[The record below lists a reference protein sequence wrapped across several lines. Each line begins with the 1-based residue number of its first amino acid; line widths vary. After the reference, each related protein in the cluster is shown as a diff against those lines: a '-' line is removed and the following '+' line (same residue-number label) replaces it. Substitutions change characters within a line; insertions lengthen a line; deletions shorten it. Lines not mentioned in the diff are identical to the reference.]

1 MTAIRQILFIQGG
14 GQGAHDAWDDKLVD
28 SLRRELG
35 DGYEVR
41 YPRMP
46 DEDDPSPARWAPAV
60 HRELA
65 ELGDG
70 AIVVGHSV
78 GGTILVHALAERPPR
93 SGPAVIVLIAAPFV
107 GRGGWPG
114 DEFELPGD
122 LGARLPPGA
131 RVHVFHG
138 LADETVPPSH
148 ADLYARVIPQAQVH
162 RLPGR
167 DHQLDNDLSEVAEAL
182 SPGDLPAPGGARTAT

>member
-1 MTAIRQILFIQGG
+1 MTGTRQVLFVQGG
-14 GQGAHDAWDDKLVD
+14 GEGAHDAWDDKLVD

-46 DEDDPSPARWAPAV
+46 DEDDPSPAHWAPAV

-65 ELGDG
+65 DLADG
-70 AIVVGHSV
+70 AIAVGHSV
-78 GGTILVHALAERPPR
+78 GATILVHALAERPPR
-93 SGPAVIVLIAAPFV
+93 ARLAAIVLIAAPFV

-114 DEFELPGD
+114 DGFELPGD
-122 LGARLPPGA
+122 LGARLPQGA

-138 LADETVPPSH
+138 LADETAPPSH
-148 ADLYARVIPQAQVH
+148 ADLYARAIPQAQVH

-167 DHQLDNDLSEVAEAL
+167 DHQLNDDLSEVAEAI
-182 SPGDLPAPGGARTAT
+182 SPDGLPAPGRTRTAT